1 MHTNSNLAFQDLS
14 QEINDYGH
22 SSLGSFHWKIFNLQ
36 NTVLARKFT
45 NKTVLILDNIINE
58 NMKIKF
64 YKYQKNK
71 IYQLL
76 INNNIQ
82 CKFIN
87 SSTLII
93 LTNYSNIDIYKLFKK
108 HYIKIK

>member
-1 MHTNSNLAFQDLS
+1 MHL
-14 QEINDYGH
+14 
-22 SSLGSFHWKIFNLQ
+22 
-36 NTVLARKFT
+36 RFT
-45 NKTVLILDNIINE
+45 NKIEIQLDNKIKQ

-93 LTNYSNIDIYKLFKK
+93 LTNYSNIDIYKLLKK

>member
-1 MHTNSNLAFQDLS
+1 
-14 QEINDYGH
+14 
-22 SSLGSFHWKIFNLQ
+22 
-36 NTVLARKFT
+36 
-45 NKTVLILDNIINE
+45 
-58 NMKIKF
+58 MKIKF

-93 LTNYSNIDIYKLFKK
+93 LTIYSDIDIYKLL
-108 HYIKIK
+108 

>member
-1 MHTNSNLAFQDLS
+1 MHL
-14 QEINDYGH
+14 
-22 SSLGSFHWKIFNLQ
+22 
-36 NTVLARKFT
+36 RFT
-45 NKTVLILDNIINE
+45 NKIEIQLNNKIKQ

-93 LTNYSNIDIYKLFKK
+93 LTNYSNIDIYKLLKK

>member
-1 MHTNSNLAFQDLS
+1 MHLC
-14 QEINDYGH
+14 
-22 SSLGSFHWKIFNLQ
+22 
-36 NTVLARKFT
+36 FT
-45 NKTVLILDNIINE
+45 NKLSLMLDNIINE

-76 INNNIQ
+76 INNNISCQ
-82 CKFIN
+82 FIN

-93 LTNYSNIDIYKLFKK
+93 LTNYSNIDIYKLLKK

>member
-1 MHTNSNLAFQDLS
+1 MPQN
-14 QEINDYGH
+14 
-22 SSLGSFHWKIFNLQ
+22 KI
-36 NTVLARKFT
+36 T
-45 NKTVLILDNIINE
+45 NKILLILDNIINK

-64 YKYQKNK
+64 YKYQKHK

-82 CKFIN
+82 FKFIN

-93 LTNYSNIDIYKLFKK
+93 LTNYSNIDIYKLLKK

>member
-1 MHTNSNLAFQDLS
+1 MQ
-14 QEINDYGH
+14 
-22 SSLGSFHWKIFNLQ
+22 
-36 NTVLARKFT
+36 
-45 NKTVLILDNIINE
+45 
-58 NMKIKF
+58 IKF

-82 CKFIN
+82 IKFIN

-93 LTNYSNIDIYKLFKK
+93 LTNYSNINIHKLLNK
-108 HYIKIK
+108 HYIKIKN

>member
-1 MHTNSNLAFQDLS
+1 M
-14 QEINDYGH
+14 
-22 SSLGSFHWKIFNLQ
+22 
-36 NTVLARKFT
+36 
-45 NKTVLILDNIINE
+45 LDNIINK
-58 NMKIKF
+58 NMKIQF

-76 INNNIQ
+76 INNNISLT
-82 CKFIN
+82 FIN

-93 LTNYSNIDIYKLFKK
+93 LSNYSNIDIYKLLKK